1 MFNARTDG
9 ALEDALEERSD
20 EIPGRRIQ
28 VFSRLL
34 LIAYFIESGL
44 ILLVVPWSPFW
55 ERNAFVRG
63 VSWIAEAAQSGF
75 ARGAISGV
83 GVLLV
88 LAGLVELATLLTGRR
103 QT

>member
-1 MFNARTDG
+1 
-9 ALEDALEERSD
+9 
-20 EIPGRRIQ
+20 

-34 LIAYFIESGL
+34 LIVYFVEAGL
-44 ILLVVPWSPFW
+44 LLTVVPWSPFW
-55 ERNAFVRG
+55 ERNAFLRG
-63 VSWIAEAAQSGF
+63 LTWITEAAQSGY

-88 LAGLVELATLLTGRR
+88 LAGLVELATLLAGRR

>member
-1 MFNARTDG
+1 
-9 ALEDALEERSD
+9 
-20 EIPGRRIQ
+20 

-34 LIAYFIESGL
+34 LIVYYIESGL
-44 ILLVVPWSPFW
+44 LLLVVPWSPFW

-63 VSWIAEAAQSGF
+63 SSWITEAAQSGY

-88 LAGLVELATLLTGRR
+88 LAGLVELATWLMRR
-103 QT
+103 RHT